1 MMGMDHERSIGHEAA
16 RLVAVAR
23 HGPLD
28 APVPGCP
35 GWDVSRLAG
44 HVGRVHRWATASIV
58 GRGEPDGTTLERPP
72 KDDSVVDWAEG
83 AIAPLLEALKTA
95 PNPGVWNFVGA
106 DDADGSFW
114 ARRMAV
120 ETAIHRWDVEDA
132 IGGTGDTS
140 PIDAALAAE
149 GIEEELTLL
158 APRLLAGRDGIDIG
172 GSLHLHCAD
181 AEGEWMV
188 HTDDGVLRVG
198 HGHEKGDAALRGP
211 ASSLMLVL
219 YRRLRPGDGGTEV
232 LGQADVLDRWL
243 ALGV

>member
-23 HGPLD
+23 QGPLD

-120 ETAIHRWDVEDA
+120 ETAIHRWDAQLATRLPEPIEGKLAADTVTEALDTFLAAGRRRTPGEATGLIHLTASDVGQEWYIRLRGLGVALLDTDTLLDDDA
-132 IGGTGDTS
+132 HPARAAASGSASDL
-140 PIDAALAAE
+140 ALALWGRVAFDVVDTA
-149 GIEEELTLL
+149 GDPALL
-158 APRLLAGRDGIDIG
+158 
-172 GSLHLHCAD
+172 D
-181 AEGEWMV
+181 A
-188 HTDDGVLRVG
+188 LRV
-198 HGHEKGDAALRGP
+198 R
-211 ASSLMLVL
+211 
-219 YRRLRPGDGGTEV
+219 
-232 LGQADVLDRWL
+232 
-243 ALGV
+243 